1 MKYLLNDNIN
11 LVLANVNDI
20 DMLLN
25 FQKEIIEDM
34 PRKEYFTPLLK
45 EEFSYPIENNGRV
58 YMAFSENEMIGLY
71 VLTINPLKEIIDEYK
86 LENSDNVAIFDGVMI
101 KKEYRG
107 SNLQAQGMEI
117 IYNDA
122 KKLGVKQIIAT
133 VHPENIY
140 SIRNF
145 QKEDYKHTKTIPV
158 HGGERLIFQ
167 KEVN

>member
-1 MKYLLNDNIN
+1 MEYIINDNIN
-11 LVLANVNDI
+11 LSLATINDV
-20 DMLLN
+20 DTLLN
-25 FQKEIIEDM
+25 FQKEVIDGM
-34 PRKEYFTPLLK
+34 PRKEFFAPLLK
-45 EEFSYPIENNGRV
+45 EEILYPIENNGRV
-58 YMAFSENEMIGLY
+58 YIAFYKNEMIGFY
-71 VLTINPLKEIIDEYK
+71 ILTINPLKEIIDEYK

-122 KKLGVKQIIAT
+122 KKLGVKEIIAT
-133 VHPENIY
+133 VHPENVY

-145 QKEDYKHTKTIPV
+145 QKENYKYTKTIPV